1 MSCDS
6 IWRFK
11 SIWNGQFCTVS
22 LSLEFGLHTDRL
34 AIAWFLIKDIRGFV
48 AVIGQWPYSE
58 GIFIGVKLWF
68 QSDLYWTLGDASGF
82 WYVVLWFCYVSSEI
96 VDNRLEK
103 RLLVRLV
110 CLRLPVRR
118 RWIFANV
125 SPGDPFCLGYHCHE
139 LGVICSEVLEQLHWL
154 LAQNWRGEHSC
165 RLSWRYLGRGGCV
178 AMRIVLS

>member
-22 LSLEFGLHTDRL
+22 LSLEFGLHADRL

-68 QSDLYWTLGDASGF
+68 QSDLYWTLGNASGF
-82 WYVVLWFCYVSSEI
+82 GNVILRSCYVSSEI
-96 VDNRLEK
+96 IVDRSEQR
-103 RLLVRLV
+103 RLLGFRKSF
-110 CLRLPVRR
+110 RR
-118 RWIFANV
+118 RWIFADI
-125 SPGDPFCLGYHCHE
+125 SPSNPLCFGNHSQKSSIVRC
-139 LGVICSEVLEQLHWL
+139 EVLK
-154 LAQNWRGEHSC
+154 
-165 RLSWRYLGRGGCV
+165 
-178 AMRIVLS
+178 